1 MGQPR
6 ISKARLMSSTQGDTT
21 THLNR
26 LSSGDLSR
34 ISDLMPVV
42 YDELRRIAAAH
53 LARER
58 ADHTLQPTALAHEA
72 YLKLVDLS
80 RAQWNDR
87 AHFLAIAA
95 GAIRRILIDHARLRQ
110 AAKRGGGQ
118 RMTLGWADAQVSADK
133 DVDLIDLEEAL
144 QRLSQRSARQAK
156 VIELRFFAGM
166 EVTETAEV
174 LGISPRTVKEDWRVA
189 RAWLARELGR
199 VSET

>member
-1 MGQPR
+1 MC
-6 ISKARLMSSTQGDTT
+6 STNADIT

-26 LSSGDLSR
+26 VSGGDSSS
-34 ISDLMPVV
+34 ISNLLPLI

-58 ADHTLQPTALAHEA
+58 VNHTLQPTALAHEA
-72 YLKLVDLS
+72 YLKLVDQS

-95 GAIRRILIDHARLRQ
+95 EAIRRILIDHARLRQ

-118 RMTLGWADAQVSADK
+118 RLTLILADDQASSHH
-133 DVDLIDLEEAL
+133 DVDLIELEDAL
-144 QRLSQRSARQAK
+144 ERLGQLSARQAK
-156 VIELRFFAGM
+156 VVELRFFAGL

-174 LGISPRTVKEDWRVA
+174 LGVSPRTVKGDWRIA

-199 VSET
+199 ASET